1 MIDNIEP
8 LAFLVVMVAIF
19 VVLLVVAVLDQM
31 RLDRNRRSLDAAD
44 LRLMPLIYKGACAH
58 TWHEHRNIHVCTRP
72 YEHEG
77 PHVDSEHKA
86 LLR

>member
-8 LAFLVVMVAIF
+8 STFLIAMITIF
-19 VVLLVVAVLDQM
+19 VVLLVVATLDQM
-31 RLDRNRRSLDAAD
+31 RLDRNRRALDTAD
-44 LRLMPLIYKGACAH
+44 QRLMPLIYKGACAH
-58 TWHEHRNIHVCTRP
+58 TWHEHRDIHVCTRP

-77 PHVDSEHKA
+77 PHFDSEHEA